1 MADGLTPDS
10 PQPATSALAEPA
22 GFQWFHSIRFPDGH
36 VTPGYK
42 SAEAL
47 AYEADHIFRFGV
59 KGASVL
65 DIGAYDGYF
74 SFEAEKRGAARVL
87 ATDHFGWS
95 GPGPSSKAPFD
106 YAHARLTSKV
116 ESLDCDVFDLS
127 PDELGQFDVVL
138 MLGVLYHLKDMI
150 GGLERA
156 GALTR
161 DLLVVETQ
169 TALNAIPLPIARC
182 VHGGHLGDDHTN
194 HWVPNVA
201 CVKRML
207 EVVGFRRFE
216 TVRSFGSRRPFQ
228 DSRTI
233 IHAWR

>member
-1 MADGLTPDS
+1 V
-10 PQPATSALAEPA
+10 EPE
-22 GFQWFHSIRFPDGH
+22 GFNWFHSIRFPDGH

-42 SAEAL
+42 GADAL
-47 AYEADHIFRFGV
+47 AREAELIFRFGV
-59 KGASVL
+59 AGASVL

-74 SFEAEKRGAARVL
+74 SFEAERRGAARVL

-95 GPGPSSKAPFD
+95 GPGLSSKAPFD
-106 YAHARLTSKV
+106 YAHARLNSKV
-116 ESLDCDVFDLS
+116 ESLDRDVFALE
-127 PDELGQFDVVL
+127 PKELGQFDVVI

-161 DLLVVETQ
+161 NLLVVETQ
-169 TALNAIPLPIARC
+169 TAMNTLPFPLARC
-182 VHGGHLGDDHTN
+182 VFGGHLGGDHTN
-194 HWVPNVA
+194 YWVPNVA

-207 EVVGFRRFE
+207 TTIGFKRFE
-216 TVRSFGSRRPFQ
+216 AVHSVRARRPFR

>member
-1 MADGLTPDS
+1 
-10 PQPATSALAEPA
+10 
-22 GFQWFHSIRFPDGH
+22 
-36 VTPGYK
+36 
-42 SAEAL
+42 
-47 AYEADHIFRFGV
+47 
-59 KGASVL
+59 
-65 DIGAYDGYF
+65 
-74 SFEAEKRGAARVL
+74 VL

-106 YAHARLTSKV
+106 YAHARLDSKV
-116 ESLDCDVFDLS
+116 ESLDRDVFALS
-127 PDELGQFDVVL
+127 PDEIGQFDVVL

-169 TALNAIPLPIARC
+169 TALNTLPVPIARC
-182 VHGGHLGDDHTN
+182 VHGGRLGNDDTN

-207 EVVGFRRFE
+207 APIGFKRFEVVHSLRA
-216 TVRSFGSRRPFQ
+216 RRPLR